1 MTTAIHRGPDFVH
14 VTYSPDLRAV
24 VLKWHDEYDE
34 GPLVRDAVLAAVD
47 YVNQH
52 RVAQWFADISTS
64 RRGLSNKD
72 LAWVNGEEFRGAI
85 MDSTLRK
92 FVLMPP
98 LPETGQDTSWL
109 KSWEANT
116 LANSGRDV
124 QAKLTGD
131 MGEIRAFF
139 NAGPANADP

>member
-52 RVAQWFADISTS
+52 RVAQWLADISTS

-109 KSWEANT
+109 KSWAPPSSMRWILKPQPMRT
-116 LANSGRDV
+116 LLQMRRSMALAISGPITV
-124 QAKLTGD
+124 L
-131 MGEIRAFF
+131 
-139 NAGPANADP
+139 